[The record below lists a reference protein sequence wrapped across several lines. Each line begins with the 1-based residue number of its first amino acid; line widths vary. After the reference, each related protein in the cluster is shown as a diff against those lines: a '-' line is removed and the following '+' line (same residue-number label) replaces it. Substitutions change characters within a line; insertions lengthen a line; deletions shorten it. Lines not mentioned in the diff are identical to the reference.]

1 MENSKMNQVLA
12 VGLALA
18 ICGINPAAAMSKA
31 ACRAAIE
38 YSDAHRGVSV
48 LVLKNGEIVCA
59 PKSGAGSPK
68 SYELWSGTKS
78 FVGVMAAAA
87 VEDGLLTLDEP
98 ASKTIT
104 EWADDKRKAAITIRQ
119 LLSMTSGLSGKVG
132 KPPTYEKSIAAPMIA
147 DPGARFIY
155 SPTSLQVFGEILRR
169 KLLAA
174 GGDGDP
180 VAYFKRRVL
189 DPAGVSVTEWRRG
202 PDNNPLMPQ
211 GAIVTAQQWAR
222 FGEFIRLGGRANGQ
236 SLVDPAAFAELF
248 HGSNANP
255 AYGLTWWLA
264 NETDADDP
272 VTVLS
277 DIPAN
282 AENLPDDLVFA
293 AGAGEQRLFILPSQG
308 LTIVRLAK
316 LDLIAAL
323 AGKRSGWSDRQFL
336 QMVID
341 NESE

>member
-1 MENSKMNQVLA
+1 MNQGLA

-18 ICGINPAAAMSKA
+18 ICCINPAAAFSDA
-31 ACRAAIE
+31 ACRAAGE
-38 YSDAHRGVSV
+38 YSDAYRGVGV
-48 LVLKNGEIVCA
+48 LVLKYGEIVCA
-59 PKSGAGSPK
+59 PKSLGGATK
-68 SYELWSGTKS
+68 SHELWSGTKS

-87 VEDGLLTLDEP
+87 VEDDLLALDEA

-104 EWADDKRKAAITIRQ
+104 EWTDDERKSAITIRH

-132 KPPTYEKSIAAPMIA
+132 KPPTYAESIAAPLIA
-147 DPGARFIY
+147 DPGEKFIY
-155 SPTSLQVFGEILRR
+155 SPTSMQVFGEIMRR

-180 VAYFKRRVL
+180 VVYLKRRVL
-189 DPAGVSVTEWRRG
+189 DPAGVSVAEWRRG
-202 PDNNPLMPQ
+202 PDKNPLMPQ
-211 GAIVTAQQWAR
+211 GAIMTAEQWAR

-236 SLVDPAAFAELF
+236 SLVDDAAFAELF

-272 VTVLS
+272 VTATS

-293 AGAGEQRLFILPSQG
+293 AGAGGQRLFILPSKG

-341 NESE
+341 NEPE